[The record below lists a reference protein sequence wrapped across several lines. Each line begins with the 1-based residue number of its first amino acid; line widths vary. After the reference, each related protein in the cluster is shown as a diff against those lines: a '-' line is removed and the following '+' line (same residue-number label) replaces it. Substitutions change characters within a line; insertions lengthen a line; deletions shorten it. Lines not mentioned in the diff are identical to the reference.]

1 MWTMKQNRLYVRN
14 IDDIEIQ
21 WNCLWDSLWEEASC
35 NFINIIY
42 YVCLVL
48 FIVVVEYVIVLNKIS
63 IFYNH
68 IVLEWI
74 FTNFTDSLIFIK
86 SNV

>member
-14 IDDIEIQ
+14 IDDVEIQ
-21 WNCLWDSLWEEASC
+21 WNCLWNSLWEEASC

-48 FIVVVEYVIVLNKIS
+48 FIVVVEYDIVLNKIS

-74 FTNFTDSLIFIK
+74 FTNFTDSLIFSK
-86 SNV
+86 SHV